1 MGKISLTEKE
11 NELQIAGEMITKL
24 IKEVPFI
31 GYFRQAEE
39 KENLQ
44 ELVSK
49 FVFHPEE
56 FMQEIKKILK
66 DTTRTEFENQK
77 EKFLQGLPLTIT
89 DTESDKDS
97 LIGGLFLHSKIK
109 DYTDTLDILNLMSMD
124 SEMKETT
131 NGKMLK
137 KSANVFKKYIDTM
150 IAFTILE
157 WYEPQEQKEE
167 KKAISITVPTFNDKY
182 MLMAYNKAAVA
193 MATMDSKGLRTDIAG
208 NMIIETKGV
217 KMQIAN
223 FADVSAAFNI
233 STSKLLIAG
242 IICFTQL
249 NNIGD
254 MRYGR
259 IKTEILIPVEEYAL
273 RRGYDVEEHPTNTQE
288 EKQKEKNRVKN
299 LLKYVRKEIDK
310 DLELLYNASV
320 SFKTNNGD
328 YADIRIITKKG
339 ITNRGKYIQMRFEE
353 DFAKSLKV
361 CRVSMFPVNLFK
373 VKNPVAFRIGVAMS
387 NHYNNDNNLIA
398 GTADRMKI
406 KTLLEYSGLSTLGEV
421 RRLKGSWRQKIQK
434 PFEDAL
440 EILHHESM
448 LDNYSYVQTGGIEIS
463 ELNAD
468 SDYYKIDADYQFPDF
483 ETWAGLLVKFKLH
496 EAIDHTERIEQKQAE
511 KEEAKANK
519 KKKVG
524 RPKKEID
531 STTPTTPKRKRG
543 RPKKTES

>member
-1 MGKISLTEKE
+1 MPESKLTKSAKVLLEYF
-11 NELQIAGEMITKL
+11 QTFPAGEPITTAQ
-24 IKEVPFI
+24 KEIATATNLSRRTVQNALEQLEKAGEI
-31 GYFRQAEE
+31 RIVSNKVEGAQNLYFVNCAPPATF
-39 KENLQ
+39 
-44 ELVSK
+44 VSK
-49 FVFHPEE
+49 DFTPKANAV
-56 FMQEIKKILK
+56 LK
-66 DTTRTEFENQK
+66 N
-77 EKFLQGLPLTIT
+77 
-89 DTESDKDS
+89 
-97 LIGGLFLHSKIK
+97 
-109 DYTDTLDILNLMSMD
+109 
-124 SEMKETT
+124 
-131 NGKMLK
+131 
-137 KSANVFKKYIDTM
+137 YIP
-150 IAFTILE
+150 I
-157 WYEPQEQKEE
+157 P
-167 KKAISITVPTFNDKY
+167 
-182 MLMAYNKAAVA
+182 YNKAVA
-193 MATMDSKGLRTDIAG
+193 AMTIMDSKGSKTDIAG

-242 IICFTQL
+242 IIRFTQL

-254 MRYGR
+254 MRYNR
-259 IKTEILIPVEEYAL
+259 TKTEILIPVEEYAL
-273 RRGYDVEEHPTNTQE
+273 LCGYDVEERLTNTQDE
-288 EKQKEKNRVKN
+288 ERKEKNRVKN

-406 KTLLEYSGLSTLGEV
+406 ETLLEYSGLPTLGEV